1 MSAPTAESY
10 DLKKGQLFNLLL
22 VTFAST
28 VGFWA
33 WTIVGPLA
41 KYYAKPDQMHL
52 NPGVC
57 WLLCLSLLVRLGV
70 FRLVV

>member
-41 KYYAKPDQMHL
+41 KYYAGCYAYLYWCDWAYSGWWS
-52 NPGVC
+52 N
-57 WLLCLSLLVRLGV
+57 R
-70 FRLVV
+70 